1 MLDEVVGLGLRFF
14 LFFALHCRRV
24 SVLHLEPIGRAAGTV
39 WRILPLRDNA
49 FEAELAGVPEYGLA
63 VAFHVL
69 IESDAYA
76 DLGQDDLKR
85 GLPTFKRMTP
95 EIVAVKFDQIECVK
109 EYAFVMAA
117 VADAIERSNA
127 VVITGNRLA
136 VDDAGAR
143 PQAGQGLDDQREA

>member
-1 MLDEVVGLGLRFF
+1 MANPSASRQCLRGRACTKMCTRFCRFLYRHFF
-14 LFFALHCRRV
+14 L
-24 SVLHLEPIGRAAGTV
+24 T
-39 WRILPLRDNA
+39 
-49 FEAELAGVPEYGLA
+49 GVPEYGLA

-143 PQAGQGLDDQREA
+143 PQAGQGLDDQREAIGEIIAGA